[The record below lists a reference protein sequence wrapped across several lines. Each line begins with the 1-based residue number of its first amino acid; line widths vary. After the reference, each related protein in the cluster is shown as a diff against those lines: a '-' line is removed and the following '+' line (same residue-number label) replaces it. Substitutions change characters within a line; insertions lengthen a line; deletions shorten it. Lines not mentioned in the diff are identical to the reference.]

1 MATKL
6 THPEGLDVT
15 EPTAAAAC
23 CPDDSVYCGRCDLLV
38 GLAGLHVIA
47 VEYDGDVGLLTV
59 RVESPREPMGCLTC
73 GVVVGSHGRR
83 DVTLV
88 DAPCFDRPVKL
99 VWRKRTWRCEEP
111 SCPTKVFTEQDPE
124 VAAPRTFLTT
134 RACWWAVNQI
144 RPEHASISVI
154 ARQLGTTWNT
164 VWTSI
169 EPLLQEMADD
179 ETRFAGVKR
188 LGVDE
193 HVWHHVSEF
202 PIEDGG
208 RGPKQLTGM
217 VDLTPDPE
225 SGKPRARLLDLVPGR
240 SGKAYSDWL
249 DERGEGFK
257 NGVEVATLDP
267 FHGYKNAIDDQLEDA
282 TAVLDAFHVVKL
294 GTQAVDEVRRRVQQ
308 EIHGHRGR
316 KHDPLYGIR
325 TILRCGAE
333 KLTDRQ
339 RARLD
344 RAIAVDERHDEV
356 LVAWLCAQ
364 KLRSAY
370 KATSPLEGRRIAEDL
385 IRSLPTCPIPEI
397 KRLGK
402 TLKQWREAFLAYFD
416 IGRANNGG
424 TEAINGLIELH
435 RRVARGFRNREH
447 YRLRMLLIGGGLNH
461 PHLR

>member
-1 MATKL
+1 MT
-6 THPEGLDVT
+6 
-15 EPTAAAAC
+15 
-23 CPDDSVYCGRCDLLV
+23 
-38 GLAGLHVIA
+38 A
-47 VEYDGDVGLLTV
+47 VEFDHVVGLLTIS
-59 RVESPREPMGCLTC
+59 VESSAAPMGCKTC
-73 GVVVGSHGRR
+73 GVVAHSHGRR
-83 DVTLV
+83 DVVLV

-99 VWRKRTWRCEEP
+99 VWRKRIWRCVEVA
-111 SCPTKVFTEQDPE
+111 CPTKAFTEQDPD
-124 VAAPRTFLTT
+124 VAAPRALLTT
-134 RACWWAVNQI
+134 RACWWAINQI
-144 RPEHASISVI
+144 RREHASISGI

-164 VWTSI
+164 VWASI

-179 ETRFAGVKR
+179 ESRFAGVKR

-217 VDLTPDPE
+217 VDLTPNED
-225 SGKPRARLLDLVPGR
+225 GKPTARLLDLVPGR

-249 DERGEGFK
+249 EERGTAFRD
-257 NGVEVATLDP
+257 GVEVATLDP

-282 TAVLDAFHVVKL
+282 VAVLDAFHVVKL
-294 GTQAVDEVRRRVQQ
+294 GTQAVDEARRRVQQ

-316 KHDPLYGIR
+316 KNDPLYGIR
-325 TILRCGAE
+325 TILRCGQE

-344 RAIAVDERHDEV
+344 RAIAADERHDEV
-356 LVAWLCAQ
+356 LLAWLCAQ
-364 KLRSAY
+364 RLRAAY
-370 KATSPLEGRRIAEDL
+370 TAKNPADGRQIAEQL
-385 IRSLPTCPIPEI
+385 IASLPTCPIPEI
-397 KRLGK
+397 KRLGN
-402 TLKQWREAFLAYFD
+402 TLKQWRQAFLAYFD
-416 IGRANNGG
+416 TGRASNGG

-447 YRLRMLLIGGGLNH
+447 YRLRMLLIGGGLSH